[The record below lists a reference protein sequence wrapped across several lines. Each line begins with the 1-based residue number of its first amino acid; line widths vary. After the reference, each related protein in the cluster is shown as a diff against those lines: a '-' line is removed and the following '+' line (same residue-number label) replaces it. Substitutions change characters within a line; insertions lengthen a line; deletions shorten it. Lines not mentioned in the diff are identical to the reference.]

1 LVFDNFEQDLT
12 FDADSQDFD
21 TLNICMRA
29 SPKSNASRTKS
40 KSADPPLAEVAGR
53 NETRSVKSPEI
64 DRPDS
69 RVNILLVDDRPE
81 NLLALEAILMGLG
94 HNLVKAASGR
104 EALRHLLEQEFAVI
118 LLDVQMPDM
127 DGYETATLIRSLDRL
142 QHTPII
148 FLTAFDKSE
157 SSLFRGYSVGAV
169 DYIFKPFSPE
179 VMQAKVSVFIDL
191 YCKSAEIRRQ
201 AELLRNANREL
212 AKTNKLLGGLTSD
225 LEQMNRE
232 LFRERDFINAV
243 LETAG
248 SLVVVCNREGKIER
262 FNHWCEII
270 SGYTF
275 KEVQGQFMWDML
287 LAEDDI
293 TEVKAVFARII
304 AGEYPIESESRWLTS
319 DGRSK
324 TIAWSTTALHD
335 DEGEVSHIIR
345 TGIDVTERKL
355 AEEEIRVLNERLER
369 RVQERTA
376 QLYEANNE
384 LKHSKERAE
393 AANRAKD
400 QFLAVLSHELR
411 TPLNPVLATVQALEE
426 DELMVDE
433 LRPWLDIIRRNV
445 ELEARLI
452 DDLLDLTRIAQ
463 GKLQLN
469 IDTVEVHALI
479 HNVLEICAA
488 DIHTKRLQ
496 INQQLRAGNAFCRG
510 DSARL
515 HQVLWNIIKNA
526 IKFTPSDGV
535 ITIQTEN
542 VEGWLRVVISDSGIG
557 IEPEVLP
564 HIFDAFEQGSERVTR
579 IFGGLGLGLAITRTL
594 VDLHGGSITAESGGP
609 GQGAI
614 FTVEL
619 ENCDVQ
625 SEKNGQTD
633 HQFSDDTIHAGCR
646 VLIVEDNDDTA
657 RLMQMLLERRGYQ
670 VQLAGTV
677 KAALE
682 AAAAT
687 TFDLVISDIGLPDG
701 SGIDLMQMLT
711 AKGPIRGIAVSGYG
725 MEEDIRRS
733 REAGFTEHLTKPI
746 NFRQLEESIHRIVES
761 KP

>member
-1 LVFDNFEQDLT
+1 
-12 FDADSQDFD
+12 
-21 TLNICMRA
+21 MRA
-29 SPKSNASRTKS
+29 SPKRNASRTKS
-40 KSADPPLAEVAGR
+40 NTADPPLAEVVSS
-53 NETRSVKSPEI
+53 NEKRSGKPSEI

-104 EALRHLLEQEFAVI
+104 EALRHLLDQEFAVI

-212 AKTNKLLGGLTSD
+212 AKTNKLLGGLTTD

-248 SLVVVCNREGKIER
+248 SLVIVFNREGKIER
-262 FNHWCEII
+262 FNHWCEIV

-275 KEVQGQFMWDML
+275 REVQDQYLWDML
-287 LAEDDI
+287 LAEEDI
-293 TEVKAVFARII
+293 AEVKAVFARII

-319 DGRSK
+319 DGRSR
-324 TIAWSTTALHD
+324 TIAWNTTALHD
-335 DEGEVSHIIR
+335 DTGEVSHIIR

-384 LKHSKERAE
+384 LKLAKERAE

-469 IDTVEVHALI
+469 IDIVEIHALI

-488 DIHTKRLQ
+488 DIQNKRLKV
-496 INQQLRAGNAFCRG
+496 IQQLRATKVYCRG

-515 HQVLWNIIKNA
+515 QQVLWNIIKNA

-542 VEGWLRVVISDSGIG
+542 VEGWLRVKISDSGIG
-557 IEPEVLP
+557 IEQNVLP

-594 VDLHGGSITAESGGP
+594 VDLHGGSITADSEGA

-614 FTVEL
+614 FTIEL

-625 SEKNGQTD
+625 AKKNGHIDQQIPD
-633 HQFSDDTIHAGCR
+633 EASHAGCR
-646 VLIVEDNDDTA
+646 VLIVEDNNDTG
-657 RLMQMLLERRGYQ
+657 RLMQMLLERRGYL

-677 KAALE
+677 QAALE
-682 AAAAT
+682 AAAVT
-687 TFDLVISDIGLPDG
+687 NFDLVISDIGLPDG
-701 SGIDLMQMLT
+701 SGIDLMQSLQ
-711 AKGPIRGIAVSGYG
+711 ANGPIRGIAVSGYG

-746 NFRQLEESIHRIVES
+746 NFKQLEDSIHRIVES